1 MLRSVDSDN
10 VVMSEQ
16 HRPFLEVS
24 AVKALRELLGPVLGQ
39 VSNRTGS
46 LAALH
51 PVWQQVVGE
60 LAARHTRPARLDG
73 GGTLVIACDA
83 PAWRE
88 VLEQERE
95 GVRAKLNAALGEAR
109 VDALVFEIT

>member
-1 MLRSVDSDN
+1 
-10 VVMSEQ
+10 
-16 HRPFLEVS
+16 
-24 AVKALRELLGPVLGQ
+24 
-39 VSNRTGS
+39 
-46 LAALH
+46 
-51 PVWQQVVGE
+51 
-60 LAARHTRPARLDG
+60 
-73 GGTLVIACDA
+73 VIACDA